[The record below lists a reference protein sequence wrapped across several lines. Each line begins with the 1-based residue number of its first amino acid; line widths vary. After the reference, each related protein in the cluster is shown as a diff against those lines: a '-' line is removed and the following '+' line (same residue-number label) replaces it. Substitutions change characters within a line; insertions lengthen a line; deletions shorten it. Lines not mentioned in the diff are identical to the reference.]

1 MASKTEIRMA
11 IRERFP
17 DIADNELETAVDYF
31 VENPEQFNPRDIV
44 LPISTTVLEGGAAST
59 AKGAALAAGKVA
71 KSVFARKTAAKKAEE
86 AVAKTSK
93 GGVKRFAKG
102 AAKGSLLA
110 TGAYAGFQLV
120 DKLLG
125 NDEGVSQ
132 EELIAQQASQDLVAT
147 MVNAE
152 AQGVDM
158 EGLFDT
164 PYAKQLLGQTGIDPK
179 ILAGSGLVSTGG
191 VYIGE
196 VPEYKGPT
204 TVRGIPVPAKTGVIS
219 TKEWANQFP
228 IADPKKLAEWKN
240 TLVRSGVVDASA
252 GVGELQKQWNAWGEL
267 SQQMNRAGNKL
278 SPYQLLEIQRG
289 LWGGGGGGGPSYSTQ
304 LIKKENAMTM
314 FKQGIENLTGR
325 VIDDAEAEDFA
336 NLVRKRQLKK
346 PTKTSQ
352 KMVGGKKVTVT
363 EPGFGEAEAAALVQ
377 KRAQQDPMF
386 AEFQTANVFGS
397 ALEKALGVRG

>member
-17 DIADNELETAVDYF
+17 DIADNDLETAVDYF

-44 LPISTTVLEGGAAST
+44 LPISTTVLEGGASSS

-86 AVAKTSK
+86 AVAKTK
-93 GGVKRFAKG
+93 GGMLKK

-110 TGAYAGFQLV
+110 TGAYAGIQLV

-125 NDEGVSQ
+125 NDEGASL
-132 EELIAQQASQDLVAT
+132 EEEQLIAQQASQDLVAT
-147 MVNAE
+147 VVTAQQ
-152 AQGVDM
+152 QGVDVSSVM
-158 EGLFDT
+158 NT
-164 PYAKQLLGQTGIDPK
+164 PAGKQLFTQAGIDPK
-179 ILAGSGLVSTGG
+179 LLAASGFLSTGG
-191 VYIGE
+191 VY
-196 VPEYKGPT
+196 
-204 TVRGIPVPAKTGVIS
+204 TGKPITIS
-219 TKEWANQFP
+219 TYPSEGGGKPTYVTKDTVSTTEWANQFP

-252 GVGELQKQWNAWGEL
+252 GIGELQKQWNAWGEL

-363 EPGFGEAEAAALVQ
+363 EPGFGEAEAAALVE